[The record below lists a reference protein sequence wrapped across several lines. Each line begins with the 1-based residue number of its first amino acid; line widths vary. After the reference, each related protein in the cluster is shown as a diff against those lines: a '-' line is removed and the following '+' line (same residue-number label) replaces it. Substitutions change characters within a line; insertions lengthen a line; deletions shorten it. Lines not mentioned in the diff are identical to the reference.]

1 MTLHA
6 DRAAFQEEV
15 HVPGRLGVECR
26 HGRLGHRLR
35 SSPLLILLLAAAC
48 SATPATSPSGTG
60 APTPSTSD
68 TTTTP
73 SPPVSIVPTPTPES
87 TPTQTPSPTQT
98 QTQTPSPTATP
109 GSVLHTVAR
118 GETPSIIA
126 ARFDT
131 TWQSLVFWNRE
142 RYPGLDPDD
151 ARYDPNRIEVGWQ
164 LIVWP
169 CVIVPYDAPMPM
181 PSASPRP
188 TSPSSAGTPSTL
200 VSHGSRS
207 SGSVA
212 LTFDMGGRTDPA
224 VAIMTWLRDHGVP
237 ATVFM
242 TGSSVDTTNAT
253 RQVIGIINANPAQ
266 FDLGNHSYSHPDITT
281 MSASQVAAELRR
293 AEQAIAYA
301 TQPSRPIFRPPYG
314 AWDAEMLASVGAAG
328 YRWSVMWDVD
338 TIDWKPITDGGPT
351 AAQIVSG
358 VVGRAQGGSIVLMHL
373 GGYETLDALPDI
385 VSGLRARGLTLV
397 TLEEMLG
404 G

>member
-1 MTLHA
+1 M
-6 DRAAFQEEV
+6 
-15 HVPGRLGVECR
+15 PGRLGVECR

-73 SPPVSIVPTPTPES
+73 SPPISIVPTPTPES

-98 QTQTPSPTATP
+98 QTPTPSPTATP

-266 FDLGNHSYSHPDITT
+266 FDLGNHSYSHPDITPQRRSSRASSGGHRAGRSCSCT
-281 MSASQVAAELRR
+281 SAVTRRSTRCRTSSAGCAPAASRSS
-293 AEQAIAYA
+293 
-301 TQPSRPIFRPPYG
+301 PSRKC
-314 AWDAEMLASVGAAG
+314 SVADEQEEGKM
-328 YRWSVMWDVD
+328 RHLSIPLDRVFLDD
-338 TIDWKPITDGGPT
+338 L
-351 AAQIVSG
+351 
-358 VVGRAQGGSIVLMHL
+358 VVCPRS
-373 GGYETLDALPDI
+373 
-385 VSGLRARGLTLV
+385 LTLHLV
-397 TLEEMLG
+397 RRRWPEGTEQPMVG
-404 G
+404 VSRK